1 MRYAWDAVRRRPGRS
16 LATALGIGLATGL
29 VVMLLAI
36 SAGIQSSATRLAAA
50 SGIDLLATSANTSL
64 DAGTFPPVTSAHLVE
79 GRMQSADPNVAT
91 ASPWLI
97 ASLVYANSS
106 LYAASNASP
115 SGASLP
121 AGWTP
126 TGAGSVGWIPGANA
140 GLETPTPVRGSGFIS
155 AGDPLYANGSY
166 TGAPTHETELDQAL
180 ASILHVG
187 VGDIVYASARS
198 VPGPSDLGGWFA
210 NASPLRVVAITEPFF
225 LVPSALLGFLYLSEL
240 QEMAGGASAS
250 TDFASLVLIHLTD
263 RTDPSGDQGR
273 LAAAL
278 PQLSIFTIGNILST
292 VQSAVD
298 LYRTFG
304 TLVGAIGVVVATLFA
319 TTILLMSV
327 DDRSREIALLR
338 AVGFSRARIGA
349 FVLEEGLLLS
359 MGGLAIGLVIGGVGA
374 FELNRFLEQLVPG
387 LPDGFTFVS
396 FDWAVVASAIAE
408 VLAIGFLASGS
419 PALRAMSFPVAQE
432 LRAP

>member
-16 LATALGIGLATGL
+16 LATSLGIGLATGL

-64 DAGTFPPVTSAHLVE
+64 DAGTFPPVTSAHSI
-79 GRMQSADPNVAT
+79 GAQMQSADPNVAT

-97 ASLVYANSS
+97 SSLVYANAS
-106 LYAASNASP
+106 LFAASNASP
-115 SGASLP
+115 TGAGIP
-121 AGWTP
+121 GGWTP
-126 TGAGSVGWIPGANA
+126 TGAGTVGWIPSANA
-140 GLETPTPVRGSGFIS
+140 GLDTPTAIRGPGFS
-155 AGDPLYANGSY
+155 STGDPHYAGGTY
-166 TGAPTHETELDQAL
+166 QGPRTGETELDQGL
-180 ASILHVG
+180 ASVLHVG
-187 VGDIVYASARS
+187 VGDLVWVGVRS
-198 VPGPSDLGGWFA
+198 VPGPAELGSWFQ
-210 NASPLRVVAITEPFF
+210 NATAVRVVAITEPFF

-240 QEMAGGASAS
+240 QELAGGATPA
-250 TDFASLVLIHLTD
+250 TDFATLVLIHLAD
-263 RTDPSGDQGR
+263 RTNPAADQGR

-278 PQLSIFTIGNILST
+278 PALSIFTIGNILST

-338 AVGFSRARIGA
+338 AVGFSRGRIGA
-349 FVLEEGLLLS
+349 YVLEEGLLLS
-359 MGGLAIGLVIGGVGA
+359 SGGLLIGLVLGGVGA
-374 FELNRFLEQLVPG
+374 YELNGFLEQLVPG
-387 LPDGFTFVS
+387 LPTGFTFVS
-396 FDWAVVASAIAE
+396 FDWAVVVSAVAE
-408 VLAIGFLASGS
+408 VLAVGFLASGS